1 MDNFCFVLLEG
12 EIVAIKPR
20 TICSDGTS
28 LSIQA
33 SRTHYCT
40 PREDE
45 GPYLALEVG
54 YILDANGDQ
63 LTPPESWADY
73 TDGSEFP
80 NDVYGYV
87 PVELIESFIANHG
100 GRANG

>member
-1 MDNFCFVLLEG
+1 MSFILDCSER
-12 EIVAIKPR
+12 EMMTIKPR

-45 GPYLALEVG
+45 GPYLALEMKF
-54 YILDANGDQ
+54 ILDANDDQ

-73 TDGSEFP
+73 TDGPAFP

-87 PVELIESFIANHG
+87 PVELIESFIADHG
-100 GRANG
+100 ARTNA